1 MEASPKIP
9 VRWADGGVRP
19 VRCESGGWF
28 EGDSVSECLELADV
42 VAFSVFGAGAGV
54 VEVCAEVV
62 ELGLVAEEVPD
73 DHQDGSTDRDD
84 GFLLIRKWT

>member
-1 MEASPKIP
+1 
-9 VRWADGGVRP
+9 
-19 VRCESGGWF
+19 
-28 EGDSVSECLELADV
+28 LELANV